1 MDIMVCANV
10 HVLKSLVPIRVNIT
24 YHYKMEKKK
33 VYVGMSADIIHPGH
47 LNIIHEAQKLGSV
60 TVGVLTD
67 AAIASYKR
75 LPYLN
80 YEQRSLI
87 VQNLKG
93 VDAVIPQTTL
103 DYVPNLELL
112 KPDFVVHGDDWKEG
126 VQKETRQHVISTISQ
141 WGGKVIDVPYTKGIS
156 STQFNTKLKEIGTT
170 PEIRLKRLRRLIE
183 AKKVVRI
190 CESHSGLTG
199 LIIENT
205 SVEVNGVKREFDG
218 MWSSSLTDSTSKG
231 KPDIE
236 AVDLTTRLHDLND
249 TLECTTKPVIFDG
262 DTGGKIEH
270 FVFTVRTLERL
281 GISAIIIEDKVGL
294 KKNSLFGTD
303 AVQVQDSI
311 EGFCAKIKA
320 GKRAQ
325 VTDDFMII
333 ARIESFIAGKGLDDA
348 MERALAYIEAG
359 ADGIMIHSK
368 HKSGADIKE
377 FCAALRKVNKSI
389 PIVVVPTTYN
399 HITDDELAGW
409 GVNIVIY
416 ANHMLRSAYP
426 AMLNTAKSILAN
438 GRSYEAN
445 ELCMPVKEILE
456 LIPGTK

>member
-1 MDIMVCANV
+1 
-10 HVLKSLVPIRVNIT
+10 
-24 YHYKMEKKK
+24 MEKKK
-33 VYVGMSADIIHPGH
+33 VYLAIHIKINLSGH

-156 STQFNTKLKEIGTT
+156 STQLNTKLKEIGTT

-399 HITDDELAGW
+399 HITDDELADW

-426 AMLNTAKSILAN
+426 AMLNTAKSILLH

-445 ELCMPVKEILE
+445 DLCMSVKEILE